1 MALQHLYSH
10 KAIYKKPKEE
20 NNLIDLNKVDPSKI
34 MKNDI
39 SNNNISRIDVI
50 NETPILSLEQIKKD
64 QFIIERNKINT

>member
-1 MALQHLYSH
+1 MVLQHLDSQ
-10 KAIYKKPKEE
+10 KPIYKKSKEE

-50 NETPILSLEQIKKD
+50 NKTPILSLEQIKKD